1 MLSHWK
7 MILLQFLIFFIF
19 SYCPCECLENETC
32 ASETPHQ
39 WEQRTYYKTTQED
52 FFPVEE
58 EVLGQLKHADRR
70 SEPGSGMV
78 KLMLEFMMKD
88 LVDLQPSAAGYQNIA
103 TTSLDFSHLK
113 QKFKGG

>member
-19 SYCPCECLENETC
+19 SYDPCECLENETC

-39 WEQRTYYKTTQED
+39 WGQRTYYKTTQED

-58 EVLGQLKHADRR
+58 ELLGQLKHADRR
-70 SEPGSGMV
+70 SEPSSGMV
-78 KLMLEFMMKD
+78 KLMLEFLMKD

-103 TTSLDFSHLK
+103 TTLLDLSHLK
-113 QKFKGG
+113 EKFKGE